1 MGQNNFFADCN
12 DSELVR
18 LWQYYEEGNI
28 VSRNSP
34 FRPYL
39 DKYGSTSSKMFLVL
53 CEIDFLKVCAKR
65 FFEKT
70 LNEFVG

>member
-1 MGQNNFFADCN
+1 MEQNNFFEDCN
-12 DSELVR
+12 DSKLVR
-18 LWQYYEEGNI
+18 LWQRYEEGDI
-28 VSRNSP
+28 VSKDSP

-39 DKYGSTSSKMFLVL
+39 DKYENTPSKMPLVL

-70 LNEFVG
+70 FNEFIG